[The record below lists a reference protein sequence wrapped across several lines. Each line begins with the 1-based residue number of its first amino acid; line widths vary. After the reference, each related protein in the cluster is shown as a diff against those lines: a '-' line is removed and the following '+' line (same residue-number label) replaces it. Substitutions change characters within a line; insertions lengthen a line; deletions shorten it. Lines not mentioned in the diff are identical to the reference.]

1 MASGQRPRV
10 LVVDDD
16 LAIRATFAD
25 ILSGE
30 GYDVTAAPDGAEA
43 MRLAAGQPFDAVLL
57 DLFMPGMDGLTVLP
71 LLRALAPATSIVIV
85 SAFVEPDRA
94 AEAFR
99 LGAAAVLAKP
109 PNLDE
114 LLACFRGLTA
124 RGVAE

>member
-1 MASGQRPRV
+1 MAIGQRPRV

-16 LAIRATFAD
+16 LAIRVTFAD
-25 ILSGE
+25 ILRGE
-30 GYDVTAAPDGAEA
+30 GYEVTAAPDGSEA
-43 MRLAAGQPFDAVLL
+43 VRLAAGQRFDAILL
-57 DLFMPGMDGLTVLP
+57 DIFMPGLDGLAALP
-71 LLRALAPATSIVIV
+71 LLRAVAPETAVVVV

-94 AEAFR
+94 AQAVR
-99 LGAAAVLAKP
+99 LGAAAVLVKP

>member
-16 LAIRATFAD
+16 LTIRATFAD
-25 ILSGE
+25 ILGGE
-30 GYDVTAAPDGAEA
+30 GYEVTAAPDGREA
-43 MRLAAGQPFDAVLL
+43 MRLAAGQRFDAILL

-71 LLRALAPATSIVIV
+71 LLRDLAPRTGIVIV
-85 SAFVEPDRA
+85 SAYIEPDRV
-94 AEAFR
+94 AEALR

-114 LLACFRGLTA
+114 LLACFRDVTA
-124 RGVAE
+124 RGTA

>member
-16 LAIRATFAD
+16 LAIRATFAE
-25 ILSGE
+25 ILVGE
-30 GYDVTAAPDGAEA
+30 GYDVTAAPDGPEA

-85 SAFVEPDRA
+85 SAFIEPDRV

>member
-1 MASGQRPRV
+1 MASGERPRV

-16 LAIRATFAD
+16 LAIRVTFAD

-30 GYDVTAAPDGAEA
+30 GYAVTAAPDGPEA

-57 DLFMPGMDGLTVLP
+57 DLFMPGMDGLAVLP

-99 LGAAAVLAKP
+99 LGAAAVIAKP

-114 LLACFRGLTA
+114 LLECFRGLTA

>member
-16 LAIRATFAD
+16 LAIRVTFAD

-30 GYDVTAAPDGAEA
+30 GYDVTAAPDGSEA

-114 LLACFRGLTA
+114 LLACFRGLT
-124 RGVAE
+124 GVAE

>member
-16 LAIRATFAD
+16 LAIRTTFAD

-30 GYDVTAAPDGAEA
+30 GYDVTAAPDGSEA
-43 MRLAAGQPFDAVLL
+43 MRLAAGQPFDVVLL

-71 LLRALAPATSIVIV
+71 LLRALAPATSVVIV

-99 LGAAAVLAKP
+99 LGAAAVLVKP
-109 PNLDE
+109 PNVDE